1 MARELIYRL
10 SNPGYTIYHRAALGG
25 LAATIRAWGGSK
37 PPGITATLERD
48 QVRLAWGDELADQE
62 ALRRIIKASFK
73 LTGEK
78 LIDLPGQGIRAD
90 QDDLRLAIHNGI
102 VGTFLQHNKMR
113 PGEKGSRKI
122 ELRFDGADSGEIF
135 TYKAVDNYAHQK
147 AQKTGLLAEKRKG
160 SLPATAAIPQWIMPG
175 ATGGAGALEGSAEEV
190 FLLMFLMV
198 GCSIFLL
205 RPRNYK
211 DKAQSCLVVPDVVDL
226 TAFARDLHRMASAGA
241 EFKRFSHTY
250 LGRVVGGAEEAA
262 LRFLIDLNADDIQRE
277 RSVSG
282 CAVVA
287 MGKVA
292 WDANQINRSLI
303 AKVKVDY
310 PEINVFREAY
320 GNLGQARTI
329 KLKDGQSYAVPASP
343 IPELVAANLAAE
355 RHWCANFRELV
366 SEKKDF
372 ERMSFFKGGLQ
383 AMKQAIKDADD
394 QAIIRAFHDAWRLT
408 MSNIYARAKREKL
421 KDPEGL
427 IQVEREKIR
436 NAILRAKNA
445 ELLSG
450 WFLRFCAECTKEGG
464 KLKTMQEEGERIRLF
479 IFNPRNVDRFQN
491 LCLFALV
498 SYAGK
503 DKTETK
509 GEN

>member
-1 MARELIYRL
+1 MAREIIYRL

-25 LAATIRAWGGSK
+25 LAATIRAWGASK
-37 PPGITATLERD
+37 PPGIEATLERD
-48 QVRLAWGDELADQE
+48 HVRLAWGKDLTDQE
-62 ALRRIIKASFK
+62 ALRNIIEASFK
-73 LTGEK
+73 LTDEK
-78 LIDLPGQGIRAD
+78 LINLPGQGIRAD

-135 TYKAVDNYAHQK
+135 TYKAVDSYAHQK
-147 AQKTGLLAEKRKG
+147 AQKTGLLEEKQKG
-160 SLPATAAIPQWIMPG
+160 SLPSTASIPQWIMPG
-175 ATGGAGALEGSAEEV
+175 ATGGAEDLEGSAEEV

-205 RPRNYK
+205 RPRSYK

-226 TAFARDLHRMASAGA
+226 SAFARDLHYMASAGA
-241 EFKRFSHTY
+241 EFKRLSHTY

-262 LRFLIDLNADDIQRE
+262 LRFLIDLNAYDIARE

-282 CAVVA
+282 CVVVA

-303 AKVKVDY
+303 AKVKGDY
-310 PEINVFREAY
+310 PEIDIFREAY
-320 GNLGQARTI
+320 GNLGQTRTI

-355 RHWCANFRELV
+355 RHWCTNFRELV

-383 AMKQAIKDADD
+383 AMKQAVKDADD
-394 QAIIRAFHDAWRLT
+394 QAIIRTFHDAWRLT
-408 MSNIYARAKREKL
+408 MSNIYERAKRENL
-421 KDPEGL
+421 KDPDGL

-445 ELLSG
+445 ELLAG

-464 KLKTMQEEGERIRLF
+464 KLKTMQEEGDRIRLF